1 MHIIETAVEAL
12 TKLGADVFTAKMAV
26 EHNAAFSDDALHI
39 LGGVIL
45 QLGFAF
51 VFRTSLR
58 SWGPWLFVLTLELI
72 NEVNDLHMSAWANFW
87 GESAKDLLLTMLL
100 PTLLLVIART
110 KPHLLAKRA

>member
-1 MHIIETAVEAL
+1 MQIIENTVEVLA
-12 TKLGADVFTAKMAV
+12 KLGADVFTAKMTV
-26 EHNAAFSDDALHI
+26 ERSVAFSDDALHI
-39 LGGVIL
+39 LAGVVL

-58 SWGPWLFVLTLELI
+58 SWGPWLFVLGLELI

-100 PTLLLVIART
+100 PTLLLVVART
-110 KPHLLAKRA
+110 RPHLLAKRA